1 MASQGR
7 CHCQSCTIRSLT
19 GPAVV
24 ITIGILFLL
33 HQLRGGEFYFGH
45 TWPVILVVIG
55 LVQLATATASREG
68 HVEPVQFVPVP
79 GVLPAPPNSGVP
91 PVPPATGT
99 GTSQPPYTTS
109 GQ

>member
-1 MASQGR
+1 MATRPR

-24 ITIGILFLL
+24 ITIGVLFLL
-33 HQLRGGEFYFGH
+33 HQLRGGIFFFGH

-55 LVQLATATASREG
+55 AVQLAAAMAPHEG
-68 HVEPVQFVPVP
+68 HQEFVPVMGVPP
-79 GVLPAPPNSGVP
+79 GPPNP
-91 PVPPATGT
+91 PVPPPVPPSGV
-99 GTSQPPYTTS
+99 SQPTYSPPQ

>member
-1 MASQGR
+1 MSNRVR

-19 GPAVV
+19 GPAAV

-33 HQLRGGEFYFGH
+33 HQVRGGYFYFGN

-55 LVQLATATASREG
+55 VLQLASSIVPRDGHIEPQAS
-68 HVEPVQFVPVP
+68 VMPS
-79 GVLPAPPNSGVP
+79 PPPPPTVP
-91 PVPPATGT
+91 PSNPPQTPYVP
-99 GTSQPPYTTS
+99 Q